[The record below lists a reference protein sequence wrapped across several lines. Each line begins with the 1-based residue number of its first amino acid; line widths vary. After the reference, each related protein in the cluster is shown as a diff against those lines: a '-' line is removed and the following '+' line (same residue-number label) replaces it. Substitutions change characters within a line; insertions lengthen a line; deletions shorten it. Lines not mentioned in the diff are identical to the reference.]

1 MFSRDGRTLVFC
13 GNRNATSPREIN
25 VFVADWVAQ

>member
-13 GNRNATSPREIN
+13 GNRGAAAPRDLD
-25 VFVADWVAQ
+25 VLVADWIA